1 MKKILNIL
9 VICLA
14 AASAA
19 FASPAVDDL
28 IKLARSGVDGEVLL
42 AYVETSTVAFDLTA
56 NDIIVLKD
64 LGVPAGVI
72 NAALHR
78 GQQLDSAAAALG
90 TAAVEPAPVAE
101 AQAAPSPD
109 NLNISF
115 FFDVLA
121 PYGRWM
127 MIDGDW
133 CWQPTAAMVSIE
145 WSPYYNQGHWVYT
158 DWGWC
163 WVSDYSWGWAPFH
176 YGRWFRHP
184 RYGWLWWPDY
194 EWGPAWVAWRYGGD
208 YWGWAPLPRHIRYDH
223 YSHGYYHGKKRLP
236 RSYTFELTVND
247 FFFVRLEHLADPRP
261 WVHIIPPKRASDI
274 YKKTSFDPE
283 GFGDKNGRFFNRG
296 PLAEAVAKASKKPVN
311 PITIINR
318 ELKPGQPITKD
329 KLTPGGLEI
338 YSPRIEPKTPRPPV
352 QPKIDKGGLSDDV
365 LKRRKEAV
373 DQTLDRKRAETEAAE
388 RERKVLIDSARQE
401 KDQSKK
407 EELNNEAAIRD
418 QRARQAKEKTE
429 RIQKWVP
436 VPATPAPQAKEPRVK
451 EETRK
456 EVQSEAREEQEKQKV
471 LEDLLRKP
479 ATDKKKA
486 KSSKSD

>member
-14 AASAA
+14 AATAA
-19 FASPAVDDL
+19 LATPATDDL

-42 AYVETSTVAFDLTA
+42 AYVETSTVPFDLTA
-56 NDIIVLKD
+56 DDIIVLKD

-78 GQQLDSAAAALG
+78 GQILDSAAAAAG
-90 TAAVEPAPVAE
+90 TAPAEPAPAAE
-101 AQAAPSPD
+101 AQAAPPPD

-115 FFDVLA
+115 FYDVLA

-145 WSPYYNQGHWVYT
+145 WSPYYNRGHWVYT

-176 YGRWFRHP
+176 YGRWFRDP

-223 YSHGYYHGKKRLP
+223 RDHWFYRGQKRLP
-236 RSYTFELTVND
+236 RGYTFDLTVND
-247 FFFVRLEHLADPRP
+247 FFFVPLEHLADPRP
-261 WVHIIPPKRASDI
+261 WVHIIPPKRALDI
-274 YKKTSFDPE
+274 YKKTAFDPE
-283 GFGDKNGRFFNRG
+283 GFGEKNGRFFNRG

-318 ELKPGQPITKD
+318 ELKPGQPIAKD
-329 KLTPGGLEI
+329 KLVPNGLEI
-338 YSPRIEPKTPRPPV
+338 YSPKIEPKTPRPPV
-352 QPKIDKGGLSDDV
+352 LPKANKDGLTDDV
-365 LKRRKEAV
+365 IKRRKEAV
-373 DQTLDRKRAETEAAE
+373 DQTLNRKEAEAQAAE
-388 RERKVLIDSARQE
+388 LEKKALIDSARRE
-401 KDQSKK
+401 SDLGKK
-407 EELNNEAAIRD
+407 NELNNEAVIRD
-418 QRARQAKEKTE
+418 QRARQAKDEAA
-429 RIQKWVP
+429 RIQQWQP
-436 VPATPAPQAKEPRVK
+436 VPATPAPQPRPQIQ

-456 EVQSEAREEQEKQKV
+456 QVQSDVREEQDKQKAM
-471 LEDLLRKP
+471 EDLLRKP
-479 ATDKKKA
+479 ATGKKKA
-486 KSSKSD
+486 KGSKGAQ